1 MNDQSVA
8 LEARHVSKRY
18 RKVWALRE
26 CSFQL
31 PAGRIIALVG
41 ANGAGKSTLMSIIS
55 GVLPA
60 TSGTLLVNGRPVVK
74 GRAPGAGGSADAGS
88 RVAILAQD
96 KPLYRDFSVADMLRF
111 GRSTTRVWDQRR
123 ALSWLERFD
132 VPLDRRC
139 GKLSGGQRTQV
150 ALAVTLAS
158 CPAVLLLDEPLSNL
172 DPVARTEV
180 TGELM
185 AEAAEADMTVML
197 STHIV
202 AELSGVGEYLLLL
215 EAGRPVLSG
224 DVERLIACHLRLAGP
239 RADRPPSPGTI
250 VQAQHTDRQSTF
262 VVRLPDAAVA
272 PAVVAPG
279 WTTHPVSL
287 DQLVRT
293 YLTAAGTAHG
303 KAHEGLEAA

>member
-8 LEARHVSKRY
+8 LEARNVSKRY

-26 CSFQL
+26 CSFEL

-41 ANGAGKSTLMSIIS
+41 ANGAGKSTLMSIIA
-55 GVLPA
+55 GILPA
-60 TSGTLLVNGRPVVK
+60 TAGTLLVNGHPVVK
-74 GRAPGAGGSADAGS
+74 GRAAGADGTAGAAS

-111 GRSTTRVWDQRR
+111 GQSTNRVWEQRR

-158 CPAVLLLDEPLSNL
+158 GPAVLLLDEPLANL
-172 DPVARTEV
+172 DPLARTEV

-185 AEAAEADMTVML
+185 AVAADSDMTVML

-215 EAGRPVLSG
+215 DAGRPALTG
-224 DVERLIACHLRLAGP
+224 DVEQLLTCHLRLTGP

-262 VVRLPDAAVA
+262 VVRQPDATIA

-279 WTTHPVSL
+279 WTAQPVSL
-287 DQLVRT
+287 DQLVLT
-293 YLTAAGTAHG
+293 YLKASGNAHQDP
-303 KAHEGLEAA
+303 EAAA